1 MRTPGTAAEREH
13 LRKRAVAAVREGQS
27 PSLVAQVLGVH
38 RVSLHRWLRMARTPG
53 GLDAK
58 PVRRP
63 PALSDDQLHQLEQLL
78 LQGASKHGWP
88 NDLWTAARVT
98 AIIRRHFGVHHHPE
112 HVRRVL
118 KRRLGWTSQKPQTK
132 ARERDEEAIRR
143 WKEEE
148 FPRIAQ
154 AAQERDAHLVFLDE
168 SCFQLTPTVRRTL
181 APRGQAPILPCWD
194 RRDKISAISAITLSP
209 QWHLPGLYFQLLPD
223 KENFHGLEVVAFLK
237 ELKRHLPR
245 FTVIW
250 DRSNIHK
257 KSRVVQAFLAGQSSI
272 VTEDFPGYAPEL
284 NPDELVWCWTK
295 YGRLGNYAAPEMGSL
310 RERVSQ
316 ELEYLK
322 KHPYELLDFIDHTGL
337 RLDPDESSELQ
348 VAA

>member
-1 MRTPGTAAEREH
+1 MSTRITRIELEH
-13 LRKRAVAAVREGQS
+13 RRQRAVGAVREGQN
-27 PSLVAQVLGVH
+27 PATVAKVLGVD
-38 RVSLHRWLRMARTPG
+38 RGTVYRWLRQARTPG

-58 PVRRP
+58 PLCRP
-63 PALSDDQLHQLEQLL
+63 PGLSDQQLRELETLL
-78 LQGASKHGWP
+78 LSGAARHGWP
-88 NDLWTAARVT
+88 NDLWTAARV
-98 AIIRRHFGVHHHPE
+98 AEVIRRHFGVDYHPE
-112 HVRRVL
+112 HVRKVL

-132 ARERDEEAIRR
+132 AKERNEDDIRR

-148 FPRIAQ
+148 FPRIVC

-181 APRGQAPILPCWD
+181 APRGRTPILPCWD

-223 KENFHGLEVVAFLK
+223 KDNFHGAEVVAFLK

-250 DRSNIHK
+250 DRGNIHK
-257 KSRVVQAFLAGQSSI
+257 KSLVVREYLAGQSSI
-272 VTEDFPGYAPEL
+272 VAEDLPGYAPEL

-295 YGRLGNYAAPEMGSL
+295 YGQLSNYAAPSLVAL
-310 RERVSQ
+310 RERVET
-316 ELEYLK
+316 ELNYLRE
-322 KHPYELLDFIDHTGL
+322 HPYHLLDFIDHT
-337 RLDPDESSELQ
+337 ELPL
-348 VAA
+348 AG

>member
-1 MRTPGTAAEREH
+1 MA
-13 LRKRAVAAVREGQS
+13 K
-27 PSLVAQVLGVH
+27 VLGVH

-63 PALSDDQLHQLEQLL
+63 PALSDDQLHQLENLL
-78 LQGASKHGWP
+78 LQGASQHGWP

-98 AIIRRHFGVHHHPE
+98 AVIRRHFGIVHHPE
-112 HVRRVL
+112 HVRRIL
-118 KRRLGWTSQKPQTK
+118 NQRLNWTSQKPQTRAK
-132 ARERDEEAIRR
+132 ERDEDAIRH
-143 WKEEE
+143 WKEAE

-154 AAQERDAHLVFLDE
+154 AAQARDAHLVFLDE
-168 SCFQLTPTVRRTL
+168 SCCQLTPTVRRTL
-181 APRGQAPILPCWD
+181 APRGQTPILRCWD

-209 QWHLPGLYFQLLPD
+209 QWHLPGLYFQLLPTND
-223 KENFHGLEVVAFLK
+223 NFHGEDVVAFLK

-250 DRSNIHK
+250 DRGNIHN
-257 KSRVVQAFLAGQSSI
+257 KSGVVRDFLAGQSAI
-272 VTEDFPGYAPEL
+272 MTEDLPGYAPEL

-295 YGRLGNYAAPEMGSL
+295 YGRLSNDAAPNMGAL
-310 RERVSQ
+310 RERVQQ

-322 KHPYELLDFIDHTGL
+322 EPPYRLLDFVDHAGL
-337 RLDPDESSELQ
+337 PLEHDTSPELLI
-348 VAA
+348 AA